1 MTSITIC
8 RSLLSGKT
16 PREIID
22 QLVQLFDAERLIAER
37 DVIDFTEA
45 LLEKVF
51 FMSEIEIYGKK
62 QYVQALAEKASK
74 KGKILSAMIEL
85 LDQCNFHCRY
95 CYVRGSTNS
104 TLSLESVKKVLD
116 QLREVGCIWLTLTGG
131 EPLLHPHFLEIY
143 NYAYD
148 LGFAV
153 TILTNGYLLTSE
165 HIALFQKKSLG

>member
-1 MTSITIC
+1 MDLDKALKLGNRFSIIDLDDELIFIPSDEGKEQALYKANSLTSITIC

-22 QLVQLFDAERLIAER
+22 QLVQLFDVERLIAER

-104 TLSLESVKKVLD
+104 TLSLESVK
-116 QLREVGCIWLTLTGG
+116 R
-131 EPLLHPHFLEIY
+131 Y
-143 NYAYD
+143 
-148 LGFAV
+148 
-153 TILTNGYLLTSE
+153 
-165 HIALFQKKSLG
+165 